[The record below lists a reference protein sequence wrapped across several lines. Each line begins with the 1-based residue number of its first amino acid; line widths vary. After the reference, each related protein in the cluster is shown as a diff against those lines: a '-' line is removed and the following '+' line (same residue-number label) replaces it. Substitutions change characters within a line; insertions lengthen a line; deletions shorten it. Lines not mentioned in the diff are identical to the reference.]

1 MARILVGTSGWTY
14 PEWRE
19 FLYPED
25 LPSNRF
31 LEYYAA
37 RFPTTEVNYSFYH
50 LPSPATYEKWAAQVP
65 ETFIFSLKAS
75 RLITHTKRLTEV
87 EEAWSTFVE
96 RARTLQ
102 ARLGPILL
110 QFPASF
116 QRDTARLAAF
126 LKTVRRDQLRLA
138 FEFRHPSWFTDE
150 IYRLLERHGAALCI
164 ADSPSYPR
172 EDVLTADF
180 TYVRFHG
187 REKLFRSSYTKA
199 ELTAEARKMKRY
211 VKDGVDV
218 YAYFNNT
225 AGEAA
230 VKNAR
235 TLRKL
240 LESEG

>member
-14 PEWRE
+14 PEWRG
-19 FLYPED
+19 FFYPDD
-25 LPSNRF
+25 LPSDRF

-50 LPSPATYEKWAAQVP
+50 LPSPASYEKWAAQVP

-75 RLITHTKRLTEV
+75 RLITHTKRLTGV

-126 LKTVRRDQLRLA
+126 LKTVRRDQLRFA
-138 FEFRHPSWFTDE
+138 FEFRHLSWFTDG
-150 IYRLLERHGAALCI
+150 IYRLLERHGTALCI

-180 TYVRFHG
+180 AYLRFHG
-187 REKLFRSSYTKA
+187 RTSLFRSSYSQT
-199 ELTAEARKMKRY
+199 ELRTEARKIKRY
-211 VKDGVDV
+211 AKDGIDV

-225 AGEAA
+225 AGGAA
-230 VKNAR
+230 MKNAR